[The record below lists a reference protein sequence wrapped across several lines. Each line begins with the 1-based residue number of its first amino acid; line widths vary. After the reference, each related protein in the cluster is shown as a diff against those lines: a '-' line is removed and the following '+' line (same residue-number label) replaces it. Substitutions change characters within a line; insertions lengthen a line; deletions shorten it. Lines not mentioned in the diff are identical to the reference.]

1 MAVARRDSVY
11 SCIRYHGVAMLEG
24 DDFRIPI
31 RALVNGAARELQ
43 VRPDDVLVDVLRDD
57 LGLTGT
63 KKACSVGVCGVCSV
77 IVDGVL
83 LSACLLPAVRVD
95 GRRVTTIEGIG
106 GVDGAPTELQRR
118 FVRHG
123 GLQCGI
129 CTPGQV
135 LAATALLEAIPAPSE
150 AEVRDWMTGNL
161 CRCTG
166 YYGIV
171 EAILATARGGAVAEI
186 RPDIEIL
193 APNAIDEAIG

>member
-1 MAVARRDSVY
+1 MP
-11 SCIRYHGVAMLEG
+11 EG
-24 DDFRIPI
+24 EDFRIPI
-31 RALVNGAARELQ
+31 RAVVNGEHHELR

-63 KKACSVGVCGVCSV
+63 KKGCAIGVCGVCSV
-77 IVDGVL
+77 LVDGAL

-106 GVDGAPTELQRR
+106 GGDGALTELQRQ
-118 FVRHG
+118 FIRHG

-135 LAATALLEAIPAPSE
+135 VAATALLEAIPVPSE

-171 EAILATARGGAVAEI
+171 EAILAAVRGEAAVGI
-186 RPDIEIL
+186 RPEIATL
-193 APNAIDEAIG
+193 EPGAASETMA